1 MNQVASPHRG
11 LEGTWVWCPRRAP
24 AFPGSAR
31 DSMQGTSPCLSP
43 CTPTWSHFFWHL
55 FHLPT
60 ISQICQ
66 KWYLVLSFS
75 LLLLGHLW
83 KRRGNTSITSA
94 STTSTSLRGGE
105 LRQKAGVVAVER
117 TSIRYLE
124 AVGGRIQIWEHR
136 GWGVR
141 VAGTQ
146 TARSA
151 VLGEVPNL
159 HWTVG
164 GAERPTDGFLVG
176 FQQGF
181 H

>member
-75 LLLLGHLW
+75 LLLLDHLW
-83 KRRGNTSITSA
+83 REGEILALLQHPPPAPVWGEGNWGRKPGWWQWKEQA
-94 STTSTSLRGGE
+94 SGTWKLWEEGFRSGSTEDG
-105 LRQKAGVVAVER
+105 
-117 TSIRYLE
+117 
-124 AVGGRIQIWEHR
+124 
-136 GWGVR
+136 GWGWQAPR
-141 VAGTQ
+141 LQ
-146 TARSA
+146 D
-151 VLGEVPNL
+151 L
-159 HWTVG
+159 
-164 GAERPTDGFLVG
+164 
-176 FQQGF
+176 
-181 H
+181 